1 MVINLILWLA
11 AASKYQLYVTEWL
24 NIGISSKVKSQQ
36 SAELLVSQVLKPQEQ
51 QRRNRTLNLGKNL
64 LK

>member
-11 AASKYQLYVTEWL
+11 AASEYQLYVTECL